1 MRTPAGLLSSAVK
14 LVLAALT
21 LESVAPVLH
30 AQQTR
35 TANDGVYTEAQ
46 AARGQELYRDKCA
59 KCHGDGLEGK
69 LGPPLTGSAFLA
81 IWGVQPLSELAGKI
95 RNTMPADD
103 QGKLKPAEAAD
114 LVAFILQTG
123 KFPSGRNELSSD
135 EAALKSIMLAPGAQ
149 AAATTRQTAASQ
161 AAASQAPAFPAMGNL
176 AQVMRGILFPSSN
189 IIFNVQLHDPAEPV
203 KPEATD
209 AASFSLTNWG
219 AGIYTGWQ
227 IVDYAAVAIAESA
240 PLMLTPGRRCENGR
254 PVPVDRPDWI
264 KFSQELAEVG
274 RIVYKASQTRSQQ
287 AVSDATSQL
296 ADACLHCHQVYRD
309 KRGGRPGNTAALAAR
324 CTP

>member
-1 MRTPAGLLSSAVK
+1 MRMPAGLLSAAQFA
-14 LVLAALT
+14 LATLT
-21 LESVAPVLH
+21 LQSLTPAVH
-30 AQQTR
+30 AQQTH
-35 TANDGVYTEAQ
+35 TAGDGVYTEAQ
-46 AARGQELYRDKCA
+46 AARGHALYRDKCA
-59 KCHGDGLEGK
+59 KCHADALEGK

-81 IWGVQPLSELAGKI
+81 VWGAQPLSELAGKI

-103 QGKLKPAEAAD
+103 QGKLKPAEASD

-123 KFPSGRNELSSD
+123 KFPSGRNELSFE
-135 EAALKSIMLAPGAQ
+135 EAVLKSIVLAPTAQ
-149 AAATTRQTAASQ
+149 AAATTPQSASSQ
-161 AAASQAPAFPAMGNL
+161 AAAFPAMGNL
-176 AQVMRGILFPSSN
+176 AQVMRGILFPTSN
-189 IIFNVQLHDPAEPV
+189 IIFNVQLHDPGEPV
-203 KPEATD
+203 KPGATD
-209 AASFSLTNWG
+209 ATSFSWTDWG

-227 IVDYAAVAIAESA
+227 IIDYAAVAIAESA

-264 KFSQELAEVG
+264 KFSQELADVG
-274 RIVYKASQTRSQQ
+274 RIVYKASQTRNQQ

-309 KRGGRPGNTAALAAR
+309 KRGSRPGDATALAAR